1 MTRSTVSATRGDP
14 LTDSQ
19 LAVLRGML
27 EQQRRFR
34 RDQLNQLQTPG
45 EAAAL
50 STTDQEIATSLVT
63 AARAALHDV
72 EEALTRMAAGSYGV
86 CKYCGTDLLI
96 ERLEVLPQ
104 VSLCMPC
111 QRAEQVAD

>member
-1 MTRSTVSATRGDP
+1 MTRSAVPATRGAP
-14 LTDSQ
+14 LSDSQ

-34 RDQLNQLQTPG
+34 RDQLRQLQGAG
-45 EAAAL
+45 EPDTLTA
-50 STTDQEIATSLVT
+50 DHEITTSLVT
-63 AARAALHDV
+63 AAQAALRDV
-72 EEALTRMAAGSYGV
+72 EDALRRMRAGSYGV
-86 CKYCGTDLLI
+86 CKQCGTDLAI

-111 QRAEQVAD
+111 QRAEQLGD